1 MVSFKI
7 TMMKPKVPGKV
18 KLDLAKTVQSKEAFR
33 KHPFYTFRSVWKLQP
48 YPAGG
53 TRITRIVRDFK
64 QWEIFDFDALNAVSR
79 SIEVENEE
87 IRQSWTSALRVQPDK
102 ALAKHDLQRGQI
114 CQVEVNSKEMYSAS
128 FLLEVS
134 VDQAFR
140 SITSNGLLT
149 QYHNHLCADSFLCL
163 DEMRVLIRQVNGIV
177 LLADMGSWMTMTVGH
192 NAGSKEKA
200 LEVTTEQEV
209 LSKPL
214 YRVVNEWHFR
224 SDNGKT
230 LVRRSSTGTMRDFM
244 QMEEGIPDLPATLT
258 EAADE
263 ENRKI
268 IKAFERMRTSCGDV
282 IKLQVKVS
290 KDGVIEDAKFKT
302 FGCGS
307 AIASSSYATE
317 MIIGQKLPPVKIHCS
332 VLAEEAIQAAIAD
345 YKGKQQS
352 VSHSASAAMSVRAN
366 YAMRQMP
373 AILDHA
379 AKNHVLE
386 VREMLEEQPANL
398 RLVKGADPNYIHVR
412 KDSWAISDTRLEF
425 YEEITPLVVAAEYGA
440 CEVIKV
446 LFNHPQIDVNLCCCA
461 FNDSEIYNYYTAYD
475 VTIAKKHPHAAAL
488 LRARGVLPATSEHVY
503 KPPFD
508 PVHGRPLRE
517 TLNHTYEEDS
527 FGEGEMPRWDTVAQG
542 DPELALELQKVADAL
557 STSKGQSLRNRNKIF
572 KALITDWHP
581 DRAQNSYRATRVFQ
595 WLQVVKPWPWASQ
608 RVHASIRQ
616 PFFCLVMRGDG
627 VCSSFHSAPGLP
639 DGDGYHDII
648 LPCGLFQEEV
658 IELMYRDLNPEDYD
672 LLNKLDERVSKKNTM
687 GRQSVEKLPR
697 QLAKECECTQCGI
710 CLAEVAPNDWISVF
724 THRGFSDGQFRR
736 RRFQRRR
743 VRCKLL
749 NCHVGMPSIRPAF
762 QGGSHSARAAAL
774 SVSFLSTQGRPD
786 KVQAKQPVHQMVFR
800 FASFEPLRGLNG
812 LVSFIC
818 RGHGKL

>member
-1 MVSFKI
+1 MTAPCVPDPPLELPSELDEDRRHNLAAEVARLKEAKQRAVEEEDYEEAAVLKRKIKVLEDTLGETVKYQSRREVNEPATKEVEPVSPKPKVKPLSQIQHGEDLWQMPPADLRLIEDERIFIERSKMAMRQKGVTDDTVQGVPAWAYKDALKEGPKGVRTDRPPELAYVYNGQIEDEKWEENANFQASIVVQVPVEVAFDYVLARSQGNQTSHQLQVGPGAFISHHASGVAQLTELLGSEVVENEMVSFKI

-177 LLADMGSWMTMTVGH
+177 LLVTSRLKADMGSWMTMTVGH

-230 LVRRSSTGTMRDFM
+230 LVRRTMRDFM

-268 IKAFERMRTSCGDV
+268 IKAFERMRSQD
-282 IKLQVKVS
+282 
-290 KDGVIEDAKFKT
+290 DA
-302 FGCGS
+302 S
-307 AIASSSYATE
+307 PSRS
-317 MIIGQKLPPVKIHCS
+317 
-332 VLAEEAIQAAIAD
+332 
-345 YKGKQQS
+345 
-352 VSHSASAAMSVRAN
+352 SASAAMSVRAN

-386 VREMLEEQPANL
+386 VREMLE
-398 RLVKGADPNYIHVR
+398 VKGADPNYIHVR

-595 WLQVVKPWPWASQ
+595 WLQVVKPWYLEEKEAVAGELPPLMQSTDEE
-608 RVHASIRQ
+608 
-616 PFFCLVMRGDG
+616 FG
-627 VCSSFHSAPGLP
+627 PGP
-639 DGDGYHDII
+639 G
-648 LPCGLFQEEV
+648 Q
-658 IELMYRDLNPEDYD
+658 
-672 LLNKLDERVSKKNTM
+672 
-687 GRQSVEKLPR
+687 
-697 QLAKECECTQCGI
+697 AKEYMHPSGN
-710 CLAEVAPNDWISVF
+710 LFSVW
-724 THRGFSDGQFRR
+724 
-736 RRFQRRR
+736 
-743 VRCKLL
+743 
-749 NCHVGMPSIRPAF
+749 
-762 QGGSHSARAAAL
+762 
-774 SVSFLSTQGRPD
+774 
-786 KVQAKQPVHQMVFR
+786 
-800 FASFEPLRGLNG
+800 
-812 LVSFIC
+812 
-818 RGHGKL
+818 